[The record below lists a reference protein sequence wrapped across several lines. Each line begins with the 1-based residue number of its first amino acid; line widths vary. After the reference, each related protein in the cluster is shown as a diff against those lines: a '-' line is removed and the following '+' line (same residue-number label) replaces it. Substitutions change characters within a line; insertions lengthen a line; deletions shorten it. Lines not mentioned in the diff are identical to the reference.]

1 MLATSTKVVK
11 TISSQ
16 LGCFRLPSVRRHMRQ
31 TPGVEEAF
39 GYVLFATVV
48 IAAIVAVISLRG
60 PRYDHIG
67 RGGLF
72 EDDPQRRPEAPAVT
86 AAVRDEEIRQLVAA
100 KNARRAAKGEAPL
113 DVDAE
118 VARLTPKQSADPA
131 LVAEIREMVEL
142 KNARRLR
149 QGKEPLDVE
158 AEVARQVR
166 ELLG

>member
-1 MLATSTKVVK
+1 
-11 TISSQ
+11 
-16 LGCFRLPSVRRHMRQ
+16 
-31 TPGVEEAF
+31 VEDAF
-39 GYVLFATVV
+39 VYVLFGTVIV
-48 IAAIVAVISLRG
+48 AAIVAILSLKG
-60 PRYDHIG
+60 ERYDHIG

-72 EDDPQRRPEAPAVT
+72 EDEPSKRPAAPAVT

-100 KNARRAAKGEAPL
+100 KNARRAAKGQAPL
-113 DVDAE
+113 DVDE
-118 VARLTPKQSADPA
+118 EIARLTPAPSADPT

>member
-1 MLATSTKVVK
+1 M
-11 TISSQ
+11 
-16 LGCFRLPSVRRHMRQ
+16 
-31 TPGVEEAF
+31 EEAF
-39 GYVLFATVV
+39 TYVLFGTVLV
-48 IAAIVAVISLRG
+48 AAIVALISLRG

-72 EDDPQRRPEAPAVT
+72 EDEPRRRPDAPAVT

-100 KNARRAAKGEAPL
+100 KNARRAARGEAPL

-118 VARLTPKQSADPA
+118 IARLTPEPRADPV
-131 LVAEIREMVEL
+131 LVAEIREMAEL

-158 AEVARQVR
+158 AEVRRQIR
-166 ELLG
+166 DLLG

>member
-1 MLATSTKVVK
+1 
-11 TISSQ
+11 
-16 LGCFRLPSVRRHMRQ
+16 MRQ
-31 TPGVEEAF
+31 NPGVEEAF
-39 GYVLFATVV
+39 AYVLFGTVL
-48 IAAIVAVISLRG
+48 IAAIVAVVSLHG
-60 PRYDHIG
+60 ARYDHIG

-72 EDDPQRRPEAPAVT
+72 EEDPDRRPDPAPVS
-86 AAVRDEEIRQLVAA
+86 AAIRDEAIRQLVDA
-100 KNARRAAKGEAPL
+100 KNARRATRGEAPL

-118 VARLTPKQSADPA
+118 IARLTPAPAADPA
-131 LVAEIREMVEL
+131 LLAEIREMVEL

>member
-1 MLATSTKVVK
+1 M
-11 TISSQ
+11 
-16 LGCFRLPSVRRHMRQ
+16 
-31 TPGVEEAF
+31 EDAF
-39 GYVLFATVV
+39 VYVLFGTVIV
-48 IAAIVAVISLRG
+48 AAIVALLSLRG
-60 PRYDHIG
+60 ERYDHIG

-72 EDDPQRRPEAPAVT
+72 EDEPNKRPEPPAIT

-113 DVDAE
+113 DVDQE
-118 VARLTPKQSADPA
+118 IARLTPKPSADPQ

-142 KNARRLR
+142 KNARRRR

-166 ELLG
+166 DLLG

>member
-1 MLATSTKVVK
+1 MLAAVTTNVK
-11 TISSQ
+11 IASSQ
-16 LGCFRLPSVRRHMRQ
+16 LGRRREASVRRHIGQ
-31 TPGVEEAF
+31 NLGVEDAF
-39 GYVLFATVV
+39 VYVLFGTVIV
-48 IAAIVAVISLRG
+48 AAIVAIASLRG
-60 PRYDHIG
+60 ERYDHIG

-72 EDDPQRRPEAPAVT
+72 EDEPNRRPPAPAVT

-100 KNARRAAKGEAPL
+100 KNARRAARGEALL
-113 DVDAE
+113 DVDE
-118 VARLTPKQSADPA
+118 EIARLTPAPAADPA

-142 KNARRLR
+142 KNARRVR